1 MSRGRKQRAALAAP
15 AFMTLLCAATPSAA
29 FDSLTQQSPGVMFY
43 FSIPFEAVK
52 AKGEAFSA
60 GIAIQGR
67 RDYETVRIDS
77 RLINHFT
84 GGGIEAKWI
93 IAGVVAAG
101 AAAAVAT
108 KDKSTANAQ
117 QQAQDQQAAQQQA
130 QQNGG
135 GGGSG
140 GGGTCSPKPPTCPH

>member
-1 MSRGRKQRAALAAP
+1 MSRGRKQLAAFAALA
-15 AFMTLLCAATPSAA
+15 CIATPSAA

-43 FSIPFEAVK
+43 FSIPLEAVK

-60 GIAIQGR
+60 GLAFQGK

-77 RLINHFT
+77 RLLNNFI

-101 AAAAVAT
+101 AVAAVAT

-135 GGGSG
+135 GGG
-140 GGGTCSPKPPTCPH
+140 GGTCSPKPPTCPHSH

>member
-1 MSRGRKQRAALAAP
+1 MSRGRKQRTALAAP
-15 AFMTLLCAATPSAA
+15 AFVTLLCAATPSAA
-29 FDSLTQQSPGVMFY
+29 FDGLTQQSPGVMFY
-43 FSIPFEAVK
+43 FSIPLEAVK

-60 GIAIQGR
+60 GLAIQGK

-77 RLINHFT
+77 RLLNNFT
-84 GGGIEAKWI
+84 GGAIEAKWI

-101 AAAAVAT
+101 AVAVVAT

-117 QQAQDQQAAQQQA
+117 QQAQDQQAAQQ
-130 QQNGG
+130 NGG
-135 GGGSG
+135 SGGGS

>member
-1 MSRGRKQRAALAAP
+1 MSRGRKQLAAFAALV
-15 AFMTLLCAATPSAA
+15 CIATPSAA

-60 GIAIQGR
+60 GLAIQGK

-77 RLINHFT
+77 RLLNHFT

-101 AAAAVAT
+101 AVAVVAT

-117 QQAQDQQAAQQQA
+117 QQAQDQQAAQQ
-130 QQNGG
+130 NGG
-135 GGGSG
+135 GGGG
-140 GGGTCSPKPPTCPH
+140 GSCSPRPPTCPH

>member
-1 MSRGRKQRAALAAP
+1 MSRGRKQLAAFAALV
-15 AFMTLLCAATPSAA
+15 CIATPSAA

-43 FSIPFEAVK
+43 FSIPLEAVK
-52 AKGEAFSA
+52 KKGETFSA
-60 GIAIQGR
+60 GLAIQGK

-77 RLINHFT
+77 RLLNNFI

-93 IAGVVAAG
+93 IAGVVGAG
-101 AAAAVAT
+101 AVAVVAT

-117 QQAQDQQAAQQQA
+117 QQAQAQQAAQQQA

-135 GGGSG
+135 GGG
-140 GGGTCSPKPPTCPH
+140 GTCSPKPPTCPH

>member
-1 MSRGRKQRAALAAP
+1 MSRGRKQLAALAAP
-15 AFMTLLCAATPSAA
+15 TFIALLCAATPSAA

-43 FSIPFEAVK
+43 FSIPLAAVK
-52 AKGEAFSA
+52 TKGEAFSA
-60 GIAIQGR
+60 GLAIQGQ

-77 RLINHFT
+77 RLLNNFI

-93 IAGVVAAG
+93 IAGVVGAG
-101 AAAAVAT
+101 AVAVVAT

-117 QQAQDQQAAQQQA
+117 QQAQAQQAAQQ
-130 QQNGG
+130 NGG
-135 GGGSG
+135 G